1 MTLVPF
7 LAQTVLI
14 SLSGVMA
21 PGALTAVTI
30 GKGTDS
36 PKAGTWIAIGH
47 GLFEVPLIFAIFF
60 GFGALFNIPSVK
72 LGLLIVG
79 GLILAWMGVDMLKSM
94 HAKEVRNSG
103 GHRSPVITGIVL
115 SAGNPYFLIW
125 WATVGAALIFQA
137 VEYGWLGLTLFIIF
151 HWLCD
156 LIWLTILSTVSHKGG
171 HLFGTRFQ
179 QIVFGVCGSLL
190 ILFSIKFIWNGIQ
203 LI

>member
-1 MTLVPF
+1 MALIPF

-30 GKGTDS
+30 GKGTTS
-36 PKAGTWIAIGH
+36 PRAGSWIAIGH
-47 GLFEVPLIFAIFF
+47 GIFEVPLILAIFF
-60 GFGALFNIPSVK
+60 GFGSLFNIPSVK

-79 GLILAWMGVDMLKSM
+79 GLILAWMGIDMLKSM
-94 HAKEVRNSG
+94 RVAEVKNTG
-103 GHRSPVITGIVL
+103 GNRSPVVTGIVL

-125 WATVGAALIFQA
+125 WATIGAALIFQA
-137 VEYGWLGLTLFIIF
+137 VEFGWVGLSLFIIF

-156 LIWLTILSTVSHKGG
+156 LIWLTILSTISFKGG

-179 QIVFGVCGSLL
+179 QIVFGICGSLL